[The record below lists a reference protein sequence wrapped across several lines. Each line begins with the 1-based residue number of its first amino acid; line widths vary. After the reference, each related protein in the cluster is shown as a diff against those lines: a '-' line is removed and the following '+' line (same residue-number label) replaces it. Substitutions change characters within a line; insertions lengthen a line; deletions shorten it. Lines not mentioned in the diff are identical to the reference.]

1 MRHICLKQIYI
12 NGQKLLV
19 SRSFNMSYHIV
30 SFASDLRS
38 VARAAHAT
46 ARIDQWKMVFYGGAI
61 EDGKLCSDELYLL
74 TLDNFN

>member
-1 MRHICLKQIYI
+1 
-12 NGQKLLV
+12 
-19 SRSFNMSYHIV
+19 MSYHIV